1 MQVYAADNMQ
11 NFWMLNQVLHMVS
24 TLVHSDKD
32 NQNPEGACLL
42 SLEIKHKF
50 LSLQL

>member
-1 MQVYAADNMQ
+1 MQVYVADNMQ
-11 NFWMLNQVLHMVS
+11 NFLVLNHMLHMVY

-32 NQNPEGACLL
+32 NQNPEGAYLL
-42 SLEIKHKF
+42 SLEIKLKF